1 MKKHKFKKILWISL
15 SIVAMLAS
23 VLAVHIY
30 MVTRPKAPTARTK
43 IMARFDFKQPIDKT
57 DANTVT
63 AWLYNQ
69 KGVDHVLCNEKSGI
83 VVFTF
88 YPVNANADNILMKMC
103 STLNYGAVRYLPG
116 KEALQRGCPVAT
128 GSLTSK
134 IYYSFANL
142 FN

>member
-30 MVTRPKAPTARTK
+30 MVTRPKAPTAHTK
-43 IMARFDFKQPIDKT
+43 ILARFDFKLPIDKT

-63 AWLYNQ
+63 AWLYKQ

-88 YPVNANADNILMKMC
+88 YPVKANADNIL
-103 STLNYGAVRYLPG
+103 
-116 KEALQRGCPVAT
+116 
-128 GSLTSK
+128 
-134 IYYSFANL
+134 
-142 FN
+142 